1 MENIMS
7 NETETQE
14 NQEEKFV
21 YEVEDDAP
29 VAEEKVETSP
39 GKKDEEDRTIVQEKS
54 EEPEEVETYSD
65 NVQKRI
71 NQLTAKRK
79 QALEEAEAAFNFA
92 QQQKEENEKLKQQLN
107 QLNQGYTSEF
117 GNRIESQTAQA
128 KKLYK
133 EAFDAGDA
141 EKMSEA
147 SDLMAKLAIENERLR
162 IQKARTEQ
170 TATTGDNEAKGN
182 VQETAPQTR
191 QATQEPQNL
200 DPKLQK
206 WLDNNSW
213 FGVDKVMTSGAR
225 AIHEQLVGEEGF
237 DPSTDEYYA
246 EVSRRIATEFP
257 HKFKGGQ
264 KNTQSVA
271 PASSGRSLKK
281 GGKKTIELTP
291 GQVAFAKKMRIPLE
305 KYAQEVAK
313 IEKQKGVA

>member
-1 MENIMS
+1 MN
-7 NETETQE
+7 NDTQTQE
-14 NQEEKFV
+14 AQEENFV
-21 YEVEDDAP
+21 YEIEDETPVVEKKLETKP
-29 VAEEKVETSP
+29 EKEV
-39 GKKDEEDRTIVQEKS
+39 EEDRTIVQEKPENS
-54 EEPEEVETYSD
+54 EEPEELEAYSD

-79 QALEEAEAAFNFA
+79 QALEEADAAYNFA
-92 QQQKEENEKLKQQLN
+92 QQQKDENEQLKQQLN

-141 EKMSEA
+141 DKMSEA

-170 TATTGDNEAKGN
+170 AGTTRDNEKKGD
-182 VQETAPQTR
+182 VQQTPTQTR
-191 QATQEPQNL
+191 QTNQKQEL

-213 FGVDKVMTSGAR
+213 FGSDMVMTRGAQ
-225 AIHEQLVGEEGF
+225 AIHEQLVAQEGF
-237 DPSTDEYYA
+237 DPSTDDYYI
-246 EVSRRIATEFP
+246 EVSKRMAGEFP
-257 HKFKGGQ
+257 HKFKGVQ
-264 KNTQSVA
+264 KNAQSVA
-271 PASSGRSLKK
+271 PASSGRSIKK

-313 IEKQKGVA
+313 IEKNKGAA

>member
-1 MENIMS
+1 MESMMN
-7 NETETQE
+7 NDTQTQE
-14 NQEEKFV
+14 AQEENFV
-21 YEVEDDAP
+21 YEVEDETP
-29 VAEEKVETSP
+29 VVEKKLETSP
-39 GKKDEEDRTIVQEKS
+39 EKEVEEERTIVREKS
-54 EEPEEVETYSD
+54 EEPEELEAYSD

-79 QALEEAEAAFNFA
+79 QALEEADAAFNFA
-92 QQQKEENEKLKQQLN
+92 QQQKNENDQLKQQLN

-141 EKMSEA
+141 DKMSEA

-170 TATTGDNEAKGN
+170 AGTARDNETKSN
-182 VQETAPQTR
+182 VEQNSSQTR
-191 QATQEPQNL
+191 KTPQKQDL

-206 WLDNNSW
+206 WLDGNSW
-213 FGVDKVMTSGAR
+213 FGTDMVMTRGAQ
-225 AIHEQLVGEEGF
+225 AIHEQLVAQEGF
-237 DPSTDEYYA
+237 DPSTDDYYS
-246 EVSRRIATEFP
+246 EVSKRMAGEFP
-257 HKFKGGQ
+257 HKFKGVQ
-264 KNTQSVA
+264 KNAQSVA
-271 PASSGRSLKK
+271 PASSGRSIKK

-313 IEKQKGVA
+313 IEKNKGAA

>member
-1 MENIMS
+1 MESMMN
-7 NETETQE
+7 NDTQTQE
-14 NQEEKFV
+14 AQEENFV
-21 YEVEDDAP
+21 YEIEDETPVVEKKLETKP
-29 VAEEKVETSP
+29 EKEV
-39 GKKDEEDRTIVQEKS
+39 EEDRTIVQEKT
-54 EEPEEVETYSD
+54 EEPEELEAYSD

-79 QALEEAEAAFNFA
+79 QALEEADAAYNFA
-92 QQQKEENEKLKQQLN
+92 QQQKDENEQLKQQLN

-141 EKMSEA
+141 DKMSEA

-170 TATTGDNEAKGN
+170 AGTTRDNEAKGD
-182 VQETAPQTR
+182 VQQTPTQTR
-191 QATQEPQNL
+191 QTPQKQDL

-213 FGVDKVMTSGAR
+213 FGTDMVMTRGAQ
-225 AIHEQLVGEEGF
+225 AIHEQLVAQEGF
-237 DPSTDEYYA
+237 DPSTDDYYS
-246 EVSRRIATEFP
+246 EVSKRMAGEFP
-257 HKFKGGQ
+257 HKFKGVQ
-264 KNTQSVA
+264 KNAQSVA
-271 PASSGRSLKK
+271 PASSGRSIKK

-313 IEKQKGVA
+313 IEKNKGAA

>member
-1 MENIMS
+1 MESMMN
-7 NETETQE
+7 NDTQTQE
-14 NQEEKFV
+14 AQEENFV
-21 YEVEDDAP
+21 YEIEDETPVVE
-29 VAEEKVETSP
+29 KKLETSP
-39 GKKDEEDRTIVQEKS
+39 EKEVEEDRTIVREKS
-54 EEPEEVETYSD
+54 EEPEELEAYSD

-92 QQQKEENEKLKQQLN
+92 QQQKNENEQLKQQLN

-141 EKMSEA
+141 DKMSEA

-170 TATTGDNEAKGN
+170 AGAARDNETKGD
-182 VQETAPQTR
+182 VKQTPTETR
-191 QATQEPQNL
+191 QTNQKQDL

-206 WLDNNSW
+206 WLDGNSW
-213 FGVDKVMTSGAR
+213 FGTDMVMTRGAQ
-225 AIHEQLVGEEGF
+225 AIHEQLVAQEGF
-237 DPSTDEYYA
+237 DPSTDDYYI
-246 EVSRRIATEFP
+246 EVSKRMAGEFP
-257 HKFKGGQ
+257 HKFKGVQ
-264 KNTQSVA
+264 KNAQSVA
-271 PASSGRSLKK
+271 PASSGRSIKK

-313 IEKQKGVA
+313 IEKNKGAA

>member
-1 MENIMS
+1 MD
-7 NETETQE
+7 NEAQTEE
-14 NQEEKFV
+14 VQEEKFV
-21 YEVEDDAP
+21 YEVEDEAP

-39 GKKDEEDRTIVQEKS
+39 EKKDEEDRTIVREKS
-54 EEPEEVETYSD
+54 ENSEELENYSKD
-65 NVQKRI
+65 VQKRI

-79 QALEEAEAAFNFA
+79 QALEEADAAFNFA
-92 QQQKEENEKLKQQLN
+92 QQQKNENDQLKQQLS

-162 IQKARTEQ
+162 IQKVRTEQ
-170 TATTGDNEAKGN
+170 AGAVRNNEAQSGN
-182 VQETAPQTR
+182 QQNAQKTR
-191 QATQEPQNL
+191 QTPQKQEL
-200 DPKLQK
+200 DPKLQN
-206 WLDNNSW
+206 WLNNNSW
-213 FGVDKVMTSGAR
+213 FGTDMVMTRGAQ
-225 AIHEQLVGEEGF
+225 AIHEQLVAQEGF
-237 DPSTDEYYA
+237 DPSTDEYYI
-246 EVSRRIATEFP
+246 EVSKRIAGEFP

-271 PASSGRSLKK
+271 PASNGRSLKR

>member
-1 MENIMS
+1 MD
-7 NETETQE
+7 NEAQTEE
-14 NQEEKFV
+14 VQEEKFV
-21 YEVEDDAP
+21 YEVEDEAP

-39 GKKDEEDRTIVQEKS
+39 EKKDEEDRTIVREKS
-54 EEPEEVETYSD
+54 ENSEELENYSKD
-65 NVQKRI
+65 VQKRI

-79 QALEEAEAAFNFA
+79 QALEEADAAFNFA
-92 QQQKEENEKLKQQLN
+92 QQQKHENDQLKQQLS

-147 SDLMAKLAIENERLR
+147 SDLMAKLAIENERLIIQKVR
-162 IQKARTEQ
+162 TEQAGAVRNNEAQSGNQQNAQKARQ
-170 TATTGDNEAKGN
+170 TPQK
-182 VQETAPQTR
+182 QE
-191 QATQEPQNL
+191 L
-200 DPKLQK
+200 DPKLQN
-206 WLDNNSW
+206 WLNNNSW
-213 FGVDKVMTSGAR
+213 FGTDMVMTRGAQ
-225 AIHEQLVGEEGF
+225 AIHEQLVAQEGF

-246 EVSRRIATEFP
+246 EVSKRIAGEFP

-264 KNTQSVA
+264 KHAQSVA

>member
-1 MENIMS
+1 MESMMN
-7 NETETQE
+7 NDTQTQE
-14 NQEEKFV
+14 AQEENFV
-21 YEVEDDAP
+21 YEIEDETPAVD
-29 VAEEKVETSP
+29 KKLETSP
-39 GKKDEEDRTIVQEKS
+39 EKEVEEDRTIVREKS
-54 EEPEEVETYSD
+54 EEPEELEAYSD

-92 QQQKEENEKLKQQLN
+92 QQQKNENEQLKQQLN

-147 SDLMAKLAIENERLR
+147 TDLMGKLAIENERLR
-162 IQKARTEQ
+162 IQKVRTEQ
-170 TATTGDNEAKGN
+170 AGTVRSNETESN
-182 VQETAPQTR
+182 VQQNSSQTR
-191 QATQEPQNL
+191 KTPQKQDL

-206 WLDNNSW
+206 WLDGNSW
-213 FGVDKVMTSGAR
+213 FGTDMVMTRGAQ
-225 AIHEQLVGEEGF
+225 AIHETLVASEGF
-237 DPSTDEYYA
+237 DPASDDYYN
-246 EVSRRIATEFP
+246 EVSKRMAIEFP

-264 KNTQSVA
+264 KNAQSVA
-271 PASSGRSLKK
+271 PASSGRSIKK

-313 IEKQKGVA
+313 IEKNKGAA

>member
-1 MENIMS
+1 MD
-7 NETETQE
+7 NETQTQE
-14 NQEEKFV
+14 VEEEKFV
-21 YEVEDDAP
+21 YEVEDDTP

-39 GKKDEEDRTIVQEKS
+39 EKKEEEDRTIVREKS
-54 EEPEEVETYSD
+54 EEPEELENYSKD
-65 NVQKRI
+65 VQKRI

-92 QQQKEENEKLKQQLN
+92 QQQKSENDQLKQQLS

-170 TATTGDNEAKGN
+170 TRATGNNEEKGN
-182 VQETAPQTR
+182 VEQNTPQTR
-191 QATQEPQNL
+191 QTAQKQDL

-213 FGVDKVMTSGAR
+213 FGTDMIMTSGAR
-225 AIHEQLVGEEGF
+225 AIHEQLVGQEGF
-237 DPSTDEYYA
+237 DPSTDDYYA
-246 EVSRRIATEFP
+246 EVSKRMATEFP

-313 IEKQKGVA
+313 IEKTKGVA

>member
-1 MENIMS
+1 MS
-7 NETETQE
+7 ETQE
-14 NQEEKFV
+14 KIEVLENEEENV
-21 YEVEDDAP
+21 IVDIDDSSEKKQKSLNYQAQN
-29 VAEEKVETSP
+29 EE
-39 GKKDEEDRTIVQEKS
+39 RTDVRSDK
-54 EEPEEVETYSD
+54 PEEELDEYSE

-79 QALEEAEAAFNFA
+79 AALEEADAAFKYA
-92 QQQKEENEKLKQQLN
+92 QEQKKKNEELQEQLKQLN
-107 QLNQGYTSEF
+107 SGYTSEF
-117 GNRIESQTAQA
+117 GSRIEAQTAQA

-162 IQKARTEQ
+162 IQKARSEQ
-170 TATTGDNEAKGN
+170 AGAIGN
-182 VQETAPQTR
+182 NAQKSDVEQNSSQVRQTPQKQE
-191 QATQEPQNL
+191 L

-213 FGVDKVMTSGAR
+213 FGTDMVMTSGAR
-225 AIHEQLVGEEGF
+225 AIHEQLVGQEGF
-237 DPSTDEYYA
+237 DPSTDDYYS
-246 EVSRRIATEFP
+246 EVSRRMAIEFP

-313 IEKQKGVA
+313 IEKNKGAA

>member
-1 MENIMS
+1 MD
-7 NETETQE
+7 NEAQTEE
-14 NQEEKFV
+14 VQEEKFV
-21 YEVEDDAP
+21 YEVEDEAP
-29 VAEEKVETSP
+29 VAEEKVETSQE
-39 GKKDEEDRTIVQEKS
+39 KKDEEDRTIVREKS
-54 EEPEEVETYSD
+54 ENSEELENYSKD
-65 NVQKRI
+65 VQKRI

-79 QALEEAEAAFNFA
+79 QALEEADAAFNFA
-92 QQQKEENEKLKQQLN
+92 QQQKHENDQLKQQLS

-162 IQKARTEQ
+162 IQKVRTEQ
-170 TATTGDNEAKGN
+170 AGAVGNNEAQSGN
-182 VQETAPQTR
+182 QQNAQKTR
-191 QATQEPQNL
+191 QTPQKQEL
-200 DPKLQK
+200 DPKLQN
-206 WLDNNSW
+206 WLNNNSW
-213 FGVDKVMTSGAR
+213 FGTDMVMTRGAQ
-225 AIHEQLVGEEGF
+225 AIHEQLVAQEGF

-246 EVSRRIATEFP
+246 EVSRRIAGEFP

-264 KNTQSVA
+264 KNAQSVA
-271 PASSGRSLKK
+271 PASNGRSLKK

>member
-1 MENIMS
+1 MN
-7 NETETQE
+7 NETEKQE
-14 NQEEKFV
+14 EQEEKFV
-21 YEVEDDAP
+21 YEVEDETP
-29 VAEEKVETSP
+29 VVEEKNEISTE
-39 GKKDEEDRTIVQEKS
+39 KKVEEDRTIVREKS
-54 EEPEEVETYSD
+54 EDSEEIEAYSD

-92 QQQKEENEKLKQQLN
+92 QQQKNENEKLKQQLN

-162 IQKARTEQ
+162 IQKARSEQ
-170 TATTGDNEAKGN
+170 AGAIGN
-182 VQETAPQTR
+182 NAQKSDVEQNNSQVRQTPQKQE
-191 QATQEPQNL
+191 L

-213 FGVDKVMTSGAR
+213 FGTDMIMTSGAR
-225 AIHEQLVGEEGF
+225 AIHEQLVGQEGF
-237 DPSTDEYYA
+237 DPSTDDYYS
-246 EVSRRIATEFP
+246 EVSKRMAIEFP

-313 IEKQKGVA
+313 IEKSKGVVNG

>member
-1 MENIMS
+1 MN

-14 NQEEKFV
+14 AQEEKFV
-21 YEVEDDAP
+21 YEVEEDAP
-29 VAEEKVETSP
+29 VAEEKAETSP
-39 GKKDEEDRTIVQEKS
+39 EKKDEEDRTIVREKS
-54 EEPEEVETYSD
+54 EESEEHENYSKD
-65 NVQKRI
+65 VQKRI

-92 QQQKEENEKLKQQLN
+92 QQQKNENEQLKQQLS

-162 IQKARTEQ
+162 IQKARVDQ
-170 TATTGDNEAKGN
+170 TRATGDNETKGN
-182 VQETAPQTR
+182 VEQNVSQAR
-191 QATQEPQNL
+191 QTQEKQDL

-213 FGVDKVMTSGAR
+213 FGTDMIMTSGAR
-225 AIHEQLVGEEGF
+225 AIHEQLVGQEGF
-237 DPSTDEYYA
+237 DPSTDDYYA
-246 EVSRRIATEFP
+246 EVSKRMAVEFP

-271 PASSGRSLKK
+271 PASNGRSLKK

-313 IEKQKGVA
+313 IEKTKGVA

>member
-1 MENIMS
+1 MN
-7 NETETQE
+7 NETQTQE
-14 NQEEKFV
+14 VEEEKFV
-21 YEVEDDAP
+21 YEVEDDTP

-39 GKKDEEDRTIVQEKS
+39 EKKEEEDRTIVREKS
-54 EEPEEVETYSD
+54 EEPEELENYSKD
-65 NVQKRI
+65 VQKRI

-92 QQQKEENEKLKQQLN
+92 QQQKSENDQLKQQLS

-170 TATTGDNEAKGN
+170 TRATGNNEEKGN
-182 VQETAPQTR
+182 VEQNTPQTR
-191 QATQEPQNL
+191 QTAQKQDL

-213 FGVDKVMTSGAR
+213 FGTDMIMTSGAR
-225 AIHEQLVGEEGF
+225 AIHEQLVGQEGF
-237 DPSTDEYYA
+237 DPSTDDYYA
-246 EVSRRIATEFP
+246 EVSKRMATEFP

-313 IEKQKGVA
+313 IEKTKGVA

>member
-1 MENIMS
+1 MD
-7 NETETQE
+7 NEAQTEE
-14 NQEEKFV
+14 VQEEKFV
-21 YEVEDDAP
+21 YEVEDEAP

-39 GKKDEEDRTIVQEKS
+39 EKKDEEDRTIVREKS
-54 EEPEEVETYSD
+54 ENSEELENYSKD
-65 NVQKRI
+65 VQKRI

-79 QALEEAEAAFNFA
+79 QALEEADAAFNFA
-92 QQQKEENEKLKQQLN
+92 QQQKHENDQLKQQLS

-162 IQKARTEQ
+162 IQKVRTEQ
-170 TATTGDNEAKGN
+170 AGAVGNNEAQSSNEQNTQK
-182 VQETAPQTR
+182 TR
-191 QATQEPQNL
+191 QAPQKQEL

-206 WLDNNSW
+206 WLNRNPW
-213 FGVDKVMTSGAR
+213 FGPSGDMVMTRGAQ
-225 AIHEQLVGEEGF
+225 AIHEELVGQQGF

-246 EVSRRIATEFP
+246 EIDRRMREEMP
-257 HKFKGGQ
+257 NKFKGGQ
-264 KNTQSVA
+264 KNAQSVA
-271 PASSGRSLKK
+271 PASNGRSLKK

>member
-1 MENIMS
+1 MESMMN
-7 NETETQE
+7 NDTQTQE
-14 NQEEKFV
+14 AQEENFV
-21 YEVEDDAP
+21 YEIEDETPVVEKKLETKP
-29 VAEEKVETSP
+29 EKEV
-39 GKKDEEDRTIVQEKS
+39 EEDRTIVQEKT
-54 EEPEEVETYSD
+54 EEPEELEAYSD

-79 QALEEAEAAFNFA
+79 QALEEADAAYNFA
-92 QQQKEENEKLKQQLN
+92 QQQKDENEQLKQQLN

-141 EKMSEA
+141 DKMSEA

-170 TATTGDNEAKGN
+170 AGTTRDNEAKGD
-182 VQETAPQTR
+182 VQQTPTQTR
-191 QATQEPQNL
+191 QTAQKQDL

-213 FGVDKVMTSGAR
+213 FGSDMVMTRGAQ
-225 AIHEQLVGEEGF
+225 AIHEQLVAQEGF
-237 DPSTDEYYA
+237 DPSTDDYYS
-246 EVSRRIATEFP
+246 EVSKRMAGEFP
-257 HKFKGGQ
+257 HKFKGVQ
-264 KNTQSVA
+264 KNAQSVA
-271 PASSGRSLKK
+271 PASSGRSIKK
-281 GGKKTIELTP
+281 GGKKTIELSP

-313 IEKQKGVA
+313 IEKNKGAA

>member
-1 MENIMS
+1 MD
-7 NETETQE
+7 NEAQTEE
-14 NQEEKFV
+14 VQEEKFV
-21 YEVEDDAP
+21 YEVEDETP

-39 GKKDEEDRTIVQEKS
+39 EKKDEEDRTIVREKS
-54 EEPEEVETYSD
+54 ENSEELENYSKD
-65 NVQKRI
+65 VQKRI

-79 QALEEAEAAFNFA
+79 QALEEADAAFNFA
-92 QQQKEENEKLKQQLN
+92 QQQKHENDQLKQQLS

-141 EKMSEA
+141 EKMSDA

-162 IQKARTEQ
+162 IQKVRTEQ
-170 TATTGDNEAKGN
+170 AGAVRNNEAQSGN
-182 VQETAPQTR
+182 QQNAQKTR
-191 QATQEPQNL
+191 QTPQKQEL
-200 DPKLQK
+200 DPKLQN
-206 WLDNNSW
+206 WLNNNSW
-213 FGVDKVMTSGAR
+213 FGTDMVMTRGAQ
-225 AIHEQLVGEEGF
+225 AIHEQLVAQEGF

-246 EVSRRIATEFP
+246 EVSRRIAGEFP

-264 KNTQSVA
+264 KNAQSVA
-271 PASSGRSLKK
+271 PASNGRSLKK

>member
-1 MENIMS
+1 MM
-7 NETETQE
+7 NEVQKQEVEEET
-14 NQEEKFV
+14 FV
-21 YEVEDDAP
+21 YEVDDETSEP
-29 VAEEKVETSP
+29 KQKSEIPKVESS
-39 GKKDEEDRTIVQEKS
+39 EEERTIVR
-54 EEPEEVETYSD
+54 EEPEESEELEAYSG

-79 QALEEAEAAFNFA
+79 QAIEEAEAAFNFA
-92 QQQKEENEKLKQQLN
+92 QQQKNENEQLKQQLN

-147 SDLMAKLAIENERLR
+147 TDLMGKLAIENERLR
-162 IQKARTEQ
+162 IQKVRTEQ
-170 TATTGDNEAKGN
+170 AGTARDNETKSN
-182 VQETAPQTR
+182 VEQSNTQTR
-191 QATQEPQNL
+191 QTPQKQDL

-206 WLDNNSW
+206 WLDGNSW
-213 FGVDKVMTSGAR
+213 FGTDMVMTRGAQ
-225 AIHEQLVGEEGF
+225 AIHEQLVAQEGF
-237 DPSTDEYYA
+237 DPSTDDYYS
-246 EVSRRIATEFP
+246 EVSKRMAGEFP
-257 HKFKGGQ
+257 HKFKGVQ
-264 KNTQSVA
+264 KNAQSVA
-271 PASSGRSLKK
+271 PASSGRSIKK

-313 IEKQKGVA
+313 IEKNKGAA

>member
-1 MENIMS
+1 MESMMN
-7 NETETQE
+7 NDTQTQE
-14 NQEEKFV
+14 AQEENFV
-21 YEVEDDAP
+21 YEIEDETPVVE
-29 VAEEKVETSP
+29 KKLETSP
-39 GKKDEEDRTIVQEKS
+39 EKEVEEDRTIVQEKT
-54 EEPEEVETYSD
+54 EEPEELEAYSD

-79 QALEEAEAAFNFA
+79 QALEEADAAFNFA
-92 QQQKEENEKLKQQLN
+92 QQQKNENDQLKQQLN

-141 EKMSEA
+141 DKMSEA

-170 TATTGDNEAKGN
+170 AGTARDNETKSN
-182 VQETAPQTR
+182 VEQSNTQTR
-191 QATQEPQNL
+191 QTPQKQDL

-206 WLDNNSW
+206 WLDGNSW
-213 FGVDKVMTSGAR
+213 FGTDMVMTRGAQ
-225 AIHEQLVGEEGF
+225 AIHEQLVAQEGF
-237 DPSTDEYYA
+237 DPSTDDYYS
-246 EVSRRIATEFP
+246 EVSKRMAGEFP
-257 HKFKGGQ
+257 HKFKGVQ
-264 KNTQSVA
+264 KNAQSVA
-271 PASSGRSLKK
+271 PASSGRSIKK

-313 IEKQKGVA
+313 IEKNKGAA

>member
-1 MENIMS
+1 MESMMN
-7 NETETQE
+7 NDTQTQE
-14 NQEEKFV
+14 AQEENFV
-21 YEVEDDAP
+21 YEVEDETPAVD
-29 VAEEKVETSP
+29 KKLETSTE
-39 GKKDEEDRTIVQEKS
+39 KEVEEDRTIVQEKT
-54 EEPEEVETYSD
+54 EEPEELEAYSD

-79 QALEEAEAAFNFA
+79 QALEEADAAYNFA
-92 QQQKEENEKLKQQLN
+92 QQQKDENEQLKQQLN

-141 EKMSEA
+141 DKMSEA

-170 TATTGDNEAKGN
+170 AGTAKDNETKSN
-182 VQETAPQTR
+182 VEQNNTQTR
-191 QATQEPQNL
+191 QTAQKQDL

-213 FGVDKVMTSGAR
+213 FGSDMVMTRGAQ
-225 AIHEQLVGEEGF
+225 AIHEQLVAQEGF
-237 DPSTDEYYA
+237 DPSTDDYYS
-246 EVSRRIATEFP
+246 EVSKRMAGEFP
-257 HKFKGGQ
+257 HKFKGVQ
-264 KNTQSVA
+264 KNAQSVA
-271 PASSGRSLKK
+271 PASSGRSIKK

-313 IEKQKGVA
+313 IEKNKGAA

>member
-1 MENIMS
+1 MN
-7 NETETQE
+7 NDTQTQE
-14 NQEEKFV
+14 AQEENFV
-21 YEVEDDAP
+21 YEIEDETPVVEKKLETKP
-29 VAEEKVETSP
+29 EKEV
-39 GKKDEEDRTIVQEKS
+39 EEDRTIVQEKT
-54 EEPEEVETYSD
+54 EEPEELEAYSD

-79 QALEEAEAAFNFA
+79 QALEEADAAYNFA
-92 QQQKEENEKLKQQLN
+92 QQQKDENEQLKQQLN

-141 EKMSEA
+141 DKMSEA

-170 TATTGDNEAKGN
+170 AGTTRDNEAKGD
-182 VQETAPQTR
+182 VQQTPTQTR
-191 QATQEPQNL
+191 QTNQKQDL

-213 FGVDKVMTSGAR
+213 FGTDMVMTRGAQ
-225 AIHEQLVGEEGF
+225 AIHEQLVAQEGF
-237 DPSTDEYYA
+237 DPSTDDYYS
-246 EVSRRIATEFP
+246 EVSKRMAGEFP
-257 HKFKGGQ
+257 HKFKGVQ
-264 KNTQSVA
+264 KNAQSVA
-271 PASSGRSLKK
+271 PASSGRSIKK
-281 GGKKTIELTP
+281 GGKKTIELSP

-313 IEKQKGVA
+313 IEKNKGAA

>member
-1 MENIMS
+1 MESMMN
-7 NETETQE
+7 NDTQAQE
-14 NQEEKFV
+14 AQEENFV
-21 YEVEDDAP
+21 YEVEDETP
-29 VAEEKVETSP
+29 VVEEKVETSTE
-39 GKKDEEDRTIVQEKS
+39 KKSEEDRTIVREKS
-54 EEPEEVETYSD
+54 EEPEELEAYSD

-92 QQQKEENEKLKQQLN
+92 QQQKNENDQLKQQLN

-147 SDLMAKLAIENERLR
+147 TDLMGKLAIENERLR
-162 IQKARTEQ
+162 IQKVRTEQ
-170 TATTGDNEAKGN
+170 AGTARNNEAKSN
-182 VQETAPQTR
+182 VEQNATQTR
-191 QATQEPQNL
+191 QTSQKQNL

-206 WLDNNSW
+206 WLDGNSW
-213 FGVDKVMTSGAR
+213 FGTDMVMTRGAQ
-225 AIHEQLVGEEGF
+225 AIHEQLVAQEGF
-237 DPSTDEYYA
+237 DPSTDEYYI
-246 EVSRRIATEFP
+246 EVSKRIAGEFP

-271 PASSGRSLKK
+271 PASSGRSIKK

-313 IEKQKGVA
+313 IEKNKGAA

>member
-1 MENIMS
+1 MD
-7 NETETQE
+7 NETQTQE
-14 NQEEKFV
+14 AQEEKFV
-21 YEVEDDAP
+21 YEVEDDIP
-29 VAEEKVETSP
+29 VAEEKIETSP
-39 GKKDEEDRTIVQEKS
+39 EKKDEEDRTIVREKN
-54 EEPEEVETYSD
+54 EEPEELEAYSD

-92 QQQKEENEKLKQQLN
+92 QQQQNENEKLKQQLN

-170 TATTGDNEAKGN
+170 AGATGN
-182 VQETAPQTR
+182 NAEKSNVEQETSQTR
-191 QATQEPQNL
+191 QTAQKQDL

-213 FGVDKVMTSGAR
+213 FGQDMIMTSGAR
-225 AIHEQLVGEEGF
+225 AIHEQLVGQEGF
-237 DPSTDEYYA
+237 DPSTDDYYA
-246 EVSRRIATEFP
+246 EVSKRMAVEFP

-271 PASSGRSLKK
+271 PASNGRSLKK

-313 IEKQKGVA
+313 IEKTKGVA